1 MSDVQPFKAH
11 NFGDFLAHQFPP
23 VELLLDPWLPRRGI
37 AMIFGRAGVGKTILA
52 QTTAYTLATGGAF
65 LGWRAPTPCRVLY
78 VDGEMDPAELGN
90 RFAAIHAANRTVG
103 VASPTENLA
112 IMTHADANGDFGIPD
127 LADPG
132 SNTRERIEET
142 LVDRDV
148 LFLDNISALCRTGVE
163 NDAESWALMNDWLI
177 GMRRRGKTTVLVHH
191 AGKSGKQRGTSKRED
206 PLNTI
211 LVLDD
216 GKDGEPLNIRFMK
229 NRGFVRPDPMPVR
242 ISWQDGKLAF
252 LRDNESS
259 DRIAELRRLLAEG
272 WTQDQVAE
280 KLGVSQSYVSEHR
293 GDAGSG
299 KRGRRRAN
307 TMH

>member
-11 NFGDFLAHQFPP
+11 NFGDFLAHKFPP

-52 QTTAYTLATGGAF
+52 QTTAYALAIGGAF
-65 LGWRAPTPCRVLY
+65 LGWQAPSPTRVLY
-78 VDGEMDPAELGN
+78 VDGEMDPDELRQ
-90 RFAAIHAANRTVG
+90 RFSAIHAANRKVG
-103 VASPTENLA
+103 ITGPTENLA
-112 IMTHADANGDFGIPD
+112 IMTHVDANGDFGIPD
-127 LADPG
+127 LSDPA
-132 SNTRERIEET
+132 SNTRDRIEET
-142 LVDRDV
+142 LGDRDV

-211 LVLDD
+211 LVLED
-216 GKDGEPLNIRFMK
+216 GKDGDGLNIRFVK
-229 NRGFVRPDPMPVR
+229 NRGFVRPEPMPVR
-242 ISWQDGKLAF
+242 ISWQDRKLAF

-259 DRIAELRRLLAEG
+259 DRVAELRRLLG
-272 WTQDQVAE
+272 DGLTQDQVAK

-299 KRGRRRAN
+299 KRGRRRDT
-307 TMH
+307 TMR

>member
-1 MSDVQPFKAH
+1 MSTIEPFKAH
-11 NFGDFLAHQFPP
+11 IFGDFLARKFPP

-65 LGWRAPTPCRVLY
+65 LGWRAPAPSRVLY
-78 VDGEMDPAELGN
+78 VDGEMDPAELGQ

-103 VASPTENLA
+103 IASPAENLA

-127 LADPG
+127 LADP
-132 SNTRERIEET
+132 SSDTRDRIEAT
-142 LVDRDV
+142 LGDRDV

-163 NDAESWALMNDWLI
+163 NDAESWALMNEWLI
-177 GMRRRGKTTVLVHH
+177 TLRRRGKTTVLVHH

-211 LVLDD
+211 LVLED
-216 GKDGEPLNIRFMK
+216 GKEGEELSIRFIK

-242 ISWQDGKLAF
+242 ISWQDAKLAI
-252 LRDNESS
+252 LRQDADG
-259 DRIAELRRLLAEG
+259 DRISELQRLLGEG
-272 WTQDQVAE
+272 LTQKQVAE
-280 KLGVSQSYVSEHR
+280 KLGISQSYVSEHR
-293 GDAGSG
+293 GEAGSG
-299 KRGRRRAN
+299 RRGRKRVAV
-307 TMH
+307 H